1 MAAEHQA
8 ARVASAD
15 TALENVTDVPYV
27 SKERA
32 ELEADEAPTPKANRA
47 AILTALFCTYVIWG
61 STYLGM
67 RIALEGFPPF
77 LMAGIRFVISG
88 TLLYALL
95 RGRGVENP
103 NRAAWGGAALVGAL
117 LLGGGNGGVV
127 FAEQWVASGLA
138 ALGVATVPLWA
149 ALFAGLWGQWPAR
162 REWLGLGVGFAGM
175 ALFSTGGD
183 LRANPAGLIA
193 LLVSAV
199 CWAFGS
205 VWSRR
210 LPMPGGM
217 MASATQMLAGGGVL
231 LLLGL
236 MHGERLAHAPGLR
249 PLLAMAYLI
258 FGAIVAFSAYVYLLK
273 RVRPALATSN
283 AYVNPVIAVALGS
296 LLAGE
301 HLTGTELGAL
311 VLILAGVGLLAA
323 VKQSD

>member
-1 MAAEHQA
+1 MKSLTDEAP
-8 ARVASAD
+8 
-15 TALENVTDVPYV
+15 LENITDVPCV

-32 ELEADEAPTPKANRA
+32 EIEADGTPTLKASRA
-47 AILTALFCTYVIWG
+47 AILAALFCTYVIWG

-88 TLLYALL
+88 ALLYALL
-95 RGRGVENP
+95 RGRGTRNP

-175 ALFSTGGD
+175 ALFSMGGD

-210 LPMPGGM
+210 LPLPVGM
-217 MASATQMLAGGGVL
+217 MASAAQMLTGGGVL

-236 MHGERLAHAPGLR
+236 AHGERLAHAPGLR

-258 FGAIVAFSAYVYLLK
+258 FGAVVAFSAYVYLLK

-283 AYVNPVIAVALGS
+283 AYINPVIAVALGA

-301 HLTGTELGAL
+301 HLSGTEIGAL
-311 VLILAGVGLLAA
+311 ILILAGVVLLAA
-323 VKQSD
+323 VKQSE

>member
-1 MAAEHQA
+1 M
-8 ARVASAD
+8 D
-15 TALENVTDVPYV
+15 TDIETVTDVPCV
-27 SKERA
+27 SKERV
-32 ELEADEAPTPKANRA
+32 EIEADHVPASPSGPRA
-47 AILTALFCTYVIWG
+47 AIVAALFCTWVIWG

-67 RIALEGFPPF
+67 RIAMEGFPPF

-95 RGRGVENP
+95 RGRGGQHP
-103 NRAAWGGAALVGAL
+103 TRAQWGGAALVGGL
-117 LLGGGNGGVV
+117 LLGGGNGGVAY
-127 FAEQWVASGLA
+127 AEQSVSSGLA
-138 ALGVATVPLWA
+138 ALGVATAPLWA
-149 ALFAGLWGQWPAR
+149 AVFAGLWGQWPTR

-175 ALFSTGGD
+175 AVLNSGGD
-183 LRANPAGLIA
+183 LRASPPGLIA
-193 LLVSAV
+193 LLISAL

-217 MASATQMLAGGGVL
+217 MASAAQMLTGGIVL
-231 LLLGL
+231 LAMGAL
-236 MHGERLAHAPGLR
+236 HGEHLTHAPALR

-258 FGAIVAFSAYVYLLK
+258 VGAIIAFSAYVYLLK

-283 AYVNPVIAVALGS
+283 SYVNPVIAVALGA

-301 HLTGTELGAL
+301 HLTGVEIGAL

-323 VKQSD
+323 VKQNP